1 VPDNEGSTFS
11 LGSYR
16 MLVETQQLTK
26 RYGAFAALANC
37 SLQVGAGE
45 IFGLLGPNGAGK
57 TTLLRLLLGYLRP
70 TSGHAWIDELDCWQN
85 SMQVHQRLSYLPGE
99 PRLFRHMNG
108 RETIAFFTRLRKNG
122 TQERALKLA
131 ERLGLDLSRGVAMM
145 STGMRQKLALA
156 ITLAADT
163 PLIILDEPTSNLDPT
178 VRNEVALLVLEAKQ
192 AGRTIIFS
200 SHVLSEVEAT
210 CDRVALLR
218 AGEVVYLQK
227 MHELRRQHRITAELT
242 GTMTAIPEA
251 LTGQVEVHPGRN
263 GDVTITTPSE
273 LSPVLGWLATLPLKE
288 VRIEP
293 VGLQTVYDR
302 FHPPTGS

>member
-1 VPDNEGSTFS
+1 
-11 LGSYR
+11 
-16 MLVETQQLTK
+16 MLVETHQLTK
-26 RYGAFAALANC
+26 RYGSFTALADC
-37 SLQVGAGE
+37 SLSVAAGE
-45 IFGLLGPNGAGK
+45 VFGLLGPNGAGK

-70 TSGHAWIDELDCWQN
+70 TSGHAWIDGLECWRDARR
-85 SMQVHQRLSYLPGE
+85 VHQQLSYLPGE

-108 RETIAFFTRLRKNG
+108 RETIAFFAQLRKNG
-122 TQERALKLA
+122 TQERSLKLA

-163 PLIILDEPTSNLDPT
+163 PLMILDEPTSNLDPT
-178 VRNEVALLVLEAKQ
+178 VRNEVAQLVLEAKQ
-192 AGRTIIFS
+192 AGHTVIFS
-200 SHVLSEVEAT
+200 SHVLSEVEST

-218 AGEVVYLQK
+218 DGQFVYLQK
-227 MHELRRQHRITAELT
+227 MHELRRQHKITAELT

-251 LTGQVEVHPGRN
+251 LAGQVEVHPGRN

-293 VGLQTVYDR
+293 VGLQTIYDR
-302 FHPPTGS
+302 FHPPTTA